1 MRNSPLKFRRVG
13 LSVLCVLL
21 FSSLSAGQVE
31 TNKSVTIRAWG
42 VPSNASGVKNLSTM
56 RIVEAFKDR
65 YPYVALEPSTG
76 LTIPGRAMDYT
87 PLMQI
92 AGEIPPDA
100 MYVNF
105 RQSDTYIRNKFLYPL
120 DKYIERMLGKDIAY
134 GLDIKDGPMLPT
146 GTYPPEEGADDY
158 DRSKQRTY
166 LGELRTP
173 LSESDWR
180 AYRTGWEK
188 NHAMSLP
195 MMKFLVTE
203 MKRNGQ
209 MDVYDVTTLAGP
221 LREALAVKFPQADL
235 NELAFKALL
244 RKTEVYRNRFAGGY
258 EGYLAWNERAFQ
270 IEILDRIPY
279 QCWAVMRRE
288 SPYGGPDSDYPHPH
302 AEEWGFDASQPHE
315 HVWAYPQGPLVMAL
329 FYRKDLFHEAGLPN
343 RVPETIEELYTWSKK
358 LTNPK
363 EERYGLEIRTQELS
377 WSTLS
382 FLYSYGGLIVDKIDG
397 QWRCVFDTPEA
408 VDAYFFVATLFL
420 EPFVDTAGNDV
431 NSVVYTGEGAGGL
444 VQNAMFFAYL
454 DPRFFDER
462 DPTMYGFGPVPKGP
476 TGERGSEFNSRMMG
490 IYAGL
495 GAPENKALRDAT
507 WEYLRFYDGRRA
519 RIIYARTFVENGLA
533 RYVMPASLKA
543 AGLDEYI
550 RDVPEAWVEN
560 YKQALKNGVPEP
572 YGKNCQMVYTY
583 ASQSI
588 DQIRTDTRIRRLIEE
603 RKAILERIEPLQ
615 GELNTLQ
622 ESPTPDPDKREE
634 LRQQIASLTEQADKL
649 EAQVKDIISDI
660 LTQRVKKSNQKMLDI
675 ISPEERRTHTIVAV
689 IVTISIL
696 VLFVVM
702 FWWVFRAFEKAQVR
716 DPNAPKGRWQL
727 VRYRWAY
734 LIMIPAV
741 GSLLLWMYYPLLRGT
756 LMAFQDY
763 NVRGFSEFVGMK
775 NFAFVLFDDEFWHS
789 LYVSLKYAVL
799 FMFFGFT
806 SPIAL
811 AFLLTE
817 VPRGKLA
824 FRVIYYMPAILTG
837 VITIFLWKS
846 FYGQY
851 GMINEV
857 LNYMILAVNGLLANP
872 VTGTLLRVVIG
883 GLVGGIGWLLIS
895 SFVKIETESTLRL
908 LPLVLVL
915 IPALLQLFFS
925 AGLAVL
931 WLIVPPL
938 GIMLLWM
945 LASLLIPRTRPW
957 VPLPLLAAA
966 LFVGLQI
973 AATGY
978 AGVDRGNE
986 TQTAIAAA
994 DRLAAMIRWGSY
1006 LLPLIPLLGAVVAAR
1021 KRADEQQVLASVPV
1035 GLVGLGLLGF
1045 LPVLF
1050 QAWIPLEPLRINW
1063 LNNPNTALISIII
1076 PIVWAGMGPGC
1087 LIYLAALKTVPE
1099 EIYEA
1104 ADIDGAGIL
1113 HKAFYVAIPNI
1124 KGLIMIN
1131 FIGMMVAQIKGGAT
1145 YALAMTGGGPYT
1157 PYGQTEFIGLHIFYQ
1172 AFGYLNFGRATAMAW
1187 ILASML
1193 IGFTVIQLQRISRM
1207 EFRTASGVAGKEEG
1221 AK

>member
-1 MRNSPLKFRRVG
+1 MTFNPFGNRRVSW
-13 LSVLCVLL
+13 LAMCVLAVAVGA
-21 FSSLSAGQVE
+21 SGQQDA
-31 TNKSVTIRAWG
+31 NQPVTIRAWG
-42 VPSNASGVKNLSTM
+42 VPSNAAGVKNLSTM
-56 RIVEAFKDR
+56 RIVNAFKDR
-65 YPYVALEPSTG
+65 YPYIQLEPSTG

-120 DKYIERMLGKDIAY
+120 DKYIERMLGKDIDY
-134 GLDIKDGPMLPT
+134 GLDIKDGPMLPL
-146 GTYPPEEGADDY
+146 GTYPPEDGPDDY
-158 DRSKQRTY
+158 EPSEQRTY
-166 LGELRTP
+166 LGELRRP
-173 LSESDWR
+173 LSENDWN
-180 AYRTGWEK
+180 AYRTGWQK
-188 NHAMSLP
+188 DHAESLP
-195 MMKFLVTE
+195 MMTFLVAE

-209 MDVYDVTTLAGP
+209 LDVYDLTTLAGP
-221 LREALAVKFPQADL
+221 LRQALSVKFPQADL
-235 NELAFKALL
+235 DDVAFKSLL
-244 RKTEVYRNRFAGGY
+244 RKTEVYRNRFSGGY
-258 EGYLAWNERAFQ
+258 KGYLVWLKRAFQ

-288 SPYGGPDSDYPHPH
+288 SPYGGPDSSYPHPH

-315 HVWAYPQGPLVMAL
+315 HIWTFPQGPLVMAL
-329 FYRKDLFHEAGLPN
+329 FYRKDLFHEAGLPD
-343 RVPETIEELYTWSKK
+343 RVPETIEELYTWGKM

-363 EERYGLEIRTQELS
+363 EERYGLKVSTNELS

-382 FLYSYGGLIVDKIDG
+382 FLYSYGGLIVDQIDG
-397 QWRCVFDTPEA
+397 QWKCVFDTPEA
-408 VDAYFFVATLFL
+408 VDAYFFVARLFL
-420 EPFVDTAGNDV
+420 EPFIDAAGNEV
-431 NSVVYTGEGAGGL
+431 ESIVYTGEDAGGL

-462 DPTMYGFGPVPKGP
+462 DPTVYGFGPVPKGP
-476 TGERGSEFNSRMMG
+476 TGKRGSEFNSRMMG

-495 GAPENKALRDAT
+495 GTPENKALRDAT

-519 RIIYARTFVENGLA
+519 RIIYAETFVENGLA

-543 AGLDEYI
+543 AGLEEYI
-550 RDVPEAWVEN
+550 REVPEAWVEN
-560 YKQALKNGVPEP
+560 YKKALKNGVPEP

-583 ASQSI
+583 ASQAI
-588 DQIRTDTRIRRLIEE
+588 DQIRTDTRIRRLIED
-603 RKAILERIEPLQ
+603 RKDLLDRAAPLRR
-615 GELNTLQ
+615 ELDTLQ
-622 ESPTPDPDKREE
+622 DTASPDPDRQEE
-634 LRQQIASLTEQADKL
+634 LRQQIASLTEQTDKL
-649 EAQVKDIISDI
+649 EAQTKDIIADI

-675 ISPEERRTHTIVAV
+675 ISPEERRRHTIVAT
-689 IVTISIL
+689 IVTIAIL

-702 FWWVFRAFEKAQVR
+702 FTWVFRAFDKAQVR

-756 LMAFQDY
+756 IMAFQDY

-851 GMINEV
+851 GMINEII
-857 LNYMILAVNGLLANP
+857 NYMILAVNGLLGNP
-872 VTGTLLRVVIG
+872 VTGILLRVVVG
-883 GLVGGIGWLLIS
+883 GLVVGVGWLLIS
-895 SFVKIETESTLRL
+895 SFVKIETESTLRV
-908 LPLVLVL
+908 LPLVLIL

-925 AGLAVL
+925 SGLAVL

-938 GIMLLWM
+938 GITLVWL

-957 VPLPLLAAA
+957 VPLLLLAVA
-966 LFVGLQI
+966 LFAGLQI
-973 AATGY
+973 SAAGY
-978 AGVDRGNE
+978 AGVDRSNE
-986 TQTAIAAA
+986 ARSAVQSAEN
-994 DRLAAMIRWGSY
+994 LAGLLLWGSY
-1006 LLPLIPLLGAVVAAR
+1006 LLPIVPLLGAMVAA
-1021 KRADEQQVLASVPV
+1021 KKDALEQQVLASVPV
-1035 GLVGLGLLGF
+1035 GLVALGMLGF

-1050 QAWIPLEPLRINW
+1050 QAWSPLEPLRINW
-1063 LNNPNTALISIII
+1063 LNNPNTALISIIL

-1113 HKAFYVAIPNI
+1113 HKVFYVAIPNI